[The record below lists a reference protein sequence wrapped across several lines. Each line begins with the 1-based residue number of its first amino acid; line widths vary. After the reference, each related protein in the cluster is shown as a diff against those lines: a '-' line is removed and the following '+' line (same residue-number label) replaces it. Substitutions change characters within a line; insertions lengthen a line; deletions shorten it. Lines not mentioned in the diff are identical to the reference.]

1 MDIDMISKISYAMYS
16 HLYSLTLKQPED
28 CSCLVIS
35 MSVPY
40 NEATYKQLEGKEKQ
54 QISHELDK

>member
-1 MDIDMISKISYAMYS
+1 MYS
-16 HLYSLTLKQPED
+16 HLYSLTLRQPED

-54 QISHELDK
+54 QIFHEATNKHMIWIIDQ